1 MMSRGRTLDIFE
13 AINSPTSRLGWVSK
27 TLCSWLA
34 NPFPTRILGAAIVR
48 EMSHFTAALRLE
60 VEWEEELNVLAN

>member
-1 MMSRGRTLDIFE
+1 MMSRDRTLDIFE

-27 TLCSWLA
+27 TLPWLA

-60 VEWEEELNVLAN
+60 VEWEEELNVLGN